1 MPNIDFIFLA
11 IVVLGTGLIIFVCS
25 RFYNKFKKGQKRKKA
40 KAMALETLKE
50 GLSFEIKGKAK
61 ISIEKN
67 TKNSDLII
75 HVITINKCTETV
87 IINNIEVM
95 MNNFIGKLIK
105 EKAIKTMYHSRNT
118 KSLTI
123 GEKITF
129 PFALTPNTPN
139 NMSLTFMFDT
149 TSVFVRKINIK
160 LYTSYGEL
168 VFPISVEIE
177 R

>member
-1 MPNIDFIFLA
+1 MPNSDFIYSA
-11 IVVLGTGLIIFVCS
+11 IVILGIGLIIFICS
-25 RFYNKFKKGQKRKKA
+25 RIYNKFKEGEKRKRA
-40 KAMALETLKE
+40 KAMVLETLKE
-50 GLSFEIKGKAK
+50 GLLFEIKGKAK

-87 IINNIEVM
+87 IINNIEVII
-95 MNNFIGKLIK
+95 NDFVGKLVK

-139 NMSLTFMFDT
+139 NMSLTFLFDT

-160 LYTSYGEL
+160 LYTSHGEL
-168 VFPISVEIE
+168 VYPITVEIE

>member
-1 MPNIDFIFLA
+1 MPNNDFILPV
-11 IVVLGTGLIIFVCS
+11 IVALGIVLIIFVCS
-25 RFYNKFKKGQKRKKA
+25 RIYNKFKKGEKKRKA

-61 ISIEKN
+61 LSIEKN

-87 IINNIEVM
+87 MINNIEVII
-95 MNNFIGKLIK
+95 NDFIGKLIK
-105 EKAIKTMYHSRNT
+105 EKAIKTLYHSKNAI
-118 KSLTI
+118 SLSI

-139 NMSLTFMFDT
+139 NMALTFMFET
-149 TSVFVRKINIK
+149 TSVFVRRINIK
-160 LYTSYGEL
+160 LYTSHGEL
-168 VFPISVEIE
+168 VFPVSVDIE